1 VLCRACYSPPF
12 GLRST
17 GRLTRYVFKC
27 ILVLA
32 VHVNAKLAFV
42 SPRDHFH
49 PSTAVIAPLSSP
61 RCCYRQR
68 PRHALC
74 TKSTLYTIE
83 IAVPFKMSVR
93 LIHFPLCSLF
103 SNPPEYISPDFCY
116 CVLHPRHT
124 CVICGGGCRVR
135 VHLKITSHLAIS
147 FVFMCGARMAMF
159 SLCRLKCLFALRYI
173 HIISPTVSATSLTTG
188 LPHRFPPGWRSAGF
202 DIYSPSFNVVGKP
215 TCRET
220 NGWSVN
226 RGGMRMIDRLIF

>member
-1 VLCRACYSPPF
+1 MLCRACYSPPF

-27 ILVLA
+27 ISVLA

-93 LIHFPLCSLF
+93 LLHFPLCSFF
-103 SNPPEYISPDFCY
+103 SYPPPIHLRRLLSLRSTPTAHLRNMWGGVSCTGPSQDYFPSGNIIRIYVRCKNGDVQSMSPEVSLCASIY
-116 CVLHPRHT
+116 THHQPH
-124 CVICGGGCRVR
+124 RVR
-135 VHLKITSHLAIS
+135 
-147 FVFMCGARMAMF
+147 
-159 SLCRLKCLFALRYI
+159 
-173 HIISPTVSATSLTTG
+173 HILNYGTT
-188 LPHRFPPGWRSAGF
+188 A
-202 DIYSPSFNVVGKP
+202 
-215 TCRET
+215 
-220 NGWSVN
+220 
-226 RGGMRMIDRLIF
+226 

>member
-1 VLCRACYSPPF
+1 MLCRACYSPPF

-93 LIHFPLCSLF
+93 LIHFLLCSFF
-103 SNPPEYISPDFCY
+103 SYPPQIHLRRLLSLRSTPTAH
-116 CVLHPRHT
+116 LHNMW
-124 CVICGGGCRVR
+124 GGCRVR

-188 LPHRFPPGWRSAGF
+188 LPHRFPPGWRLAGF
-202 DIYSPSFNVVGKP
+202 DIYSPSFNVVGKS

-226 RGGMRMIDRLIF
+226 RDGMRMIDTFIF

>member
-1 VLCRACYSPPF
+1 MLCRACYSPPF

-17 GRLTRYVFKC
+17 GRLTRYVFKY

-49 PSTAVIAPLSSP
+49 PSTSVIAPLSSP

-93 LIHFPLCSLF
+93 LIHFPLCSFF
-103 SNPPEYISPDFCY
+103 SYPPPIHLRRLLSLRSTPTAH
-116 CVLHPRHT
+116 LRNMW
-124 CVICGGGCRVR
+124 GGGV
-135 VHLKITSHLAIS
+135 VYGSIS
-147 FVFMCGARMAMF
+147 RLLPIWQYH
-159 SLCRLKCLFALRYI
+159 SYLCA
-173 HIISPTVSATSLTTG
+173 VQE
-188 LPHRFPPGWRSAGF
+188 WR
-202 DIYSPSFNVVGKP
+202 
-215 TCRET
+215 C
-220 NGWSVN
+220 SVYVA
-226 RGGMRMIDRLIF
+226 